1 MMKLKHKIL
10 LQFVFLIALVS
21 SAIIFTTAK
30 LSEEGKKD
38 VSDGVSS
45 KLIELQKVST
55 AGLKTA
61 KQIADKGVID
71 ASGLVAI
78 DQVTSIT
85 LTNQQEFYNT
95 VGQEIDHA
103 GDNISK
109 TLEQQDLAIEES
121 LDQLLAEATASVN
134 RIMQLDR
141 DSFSVISNAALG
153 NVSYLQS
160 AGIEGLNR
168 FKADQKKFG
177 SLLIGLSDENNF
189 AIDQLLVDILTKG
202 EQEGTGLFLL
212 SDDYI
217 SQFDRLK
224 SIITERQNTFIQE
237 VFRTVDQQKRILAE
251 EMRLAANNVKWAISS
266 EQKNSRK
273 IQAQEIENVIENL
286 IAAQTKIQTR
296 IDTSAK
302 AVQSTIDDLKINL
315 PIQLQQKGEKTNR
328 VINEQINETRKD
340 TAATQALVS
349 KRIEENTQK
358 ALGVFQSAID
368 ESQFVIEESLQSSQ
382 HKTAKLSFLIAVGC
396 VVLGVILSFI
406 MIKSLTR
413 PISLVLSFADKLSN
427 GNLSERLPEGPDE
440 MGEMSKALNRMAD
453 ELVKLQEATI
463 NSFNQTLD
471 QVIDCV
477 FMFDPDSLHFI
488 YANQGALDHLGY
500 DREELYDMTPLD
512 IKPEITEESFRQ
524 KISVLKNNQK
534 ESISFITIHRNKAG
548 NDIPVEI
555 LLKYAV
561 PPGNDPRFVSIV
573 RDISERI
580 RERDEKEQIQ
590 EELLQIH
597 KLESVGQLAAGLAHE
612 INTPTQF
619 IGTNIEFLSDAFTD
633 TAQFVVGLQTASL
646 DWPEETR
653 KQMTAALEELDWEYL
668 NTEIPAA
675 LEQSRDG
682 IDRVSS
688 LLAAMKRFSHPG
700 STEMSNADLHGIID
714 TALTVSRNEWKYV
727 AEVITEYGADVPQIP
742 LLVDQM
748 SQVILN
754 MVVNASQSIQEKREK
769 SGNQEMGQITI
780 STRLVDKEVELI
792 FQDNGLGI
800 PAAVINKVFD
810 PFFTTKGVGKG
821 TGQGLAICHDVI
833 TKKHHGTLKV
843 SSEQGIGATFTIRL
857 PREKNGGHV
866 SCETEQN

>member
-1 MMKLKHKIL
+1 MKLKHKIL

-61 KQIADKGVID
+61 KQIADKGVRD

-85 LTNQQEFYNT
+85 LINQQEFYNT
-95 VGQEIDHA
+95 VKQEIDHA
-103 GDNISK
+103 SDNISK
-109 TLEQQDLAIEES
+109 TLEQQNLAIDES
-121 LDQLLAEATASVN
+121 LNQLLTEATDSVN
-134 RIMQLDR
+134 RIMQRDR
-141 DSFSVISNAALG
+141 DSFSVISNAAIG

-160 AGIEGLNR
+160 ANTEGLNR
-168 FKADQKKFG
+168 FKTDQEKFD
-177 SLLIGLSDENNF
+177 SQLRKLSDENNF
-189 AIDQLLVDILTKG
+189 SIDQLLVNILTEG
-202 EQEGTGLFLL
+202 EQEETSLFLL
-212 SDDYI
+212 SDNSI
-217 SQFDRLK
+217 SQFDYLK
-224 SIITERQNTFIQE
+224 SIITERQNAIIHE
-237 VFRTVDQQKRILAE
+237 VFQTVNQQKRILAE

-266 EQKNSRK
+266 EQENSRN
-273 IQAQEIENVIENL
+273 IQAQQIETIIENL
-286 IAAQTKIQTR
+286 ITAQTKIQTR
-296 IDTSAK
+296 IDTAAK
-302 AVQSTIDDLKINL
+302 VVQSTIDDLKINL
-315 PIQLQQKGEKTNR
+315 PIQLQQKGENTNR
-328 VINEQINETRKD
+328 IINEQINETRKD
-340 TAATQALVS
+340 TAATQALVG

-368 ESQFVIEESLQSSQ
+368 ESRFVIEESLQSSQ
-382 HKTAKLSFLIAVGC
+382 HKTAKLSFLIALGC
-396 VVLGVILSFI
+396 AVLGVVFSFI

-413 PISLVLSFADKLSN
+413 PIFRVLSFADKLSN
-427 GNLSERLPEGPDE
+427 GDLSERLPEGPDE

-477 FMFDPDSLHFI
+477 FMFDPKSLRFI
-488 YANQGALDHLGY
+488 YVNQGALDHLGY
-500 DREELYDMTPLD
+500 NREEFLTMTPLD
-512 IKPEITEESFRQ
+512 IKPEFTEESFRQ
-524 KISVLKNNQK
+524 KIASLKNNNK
-534 ESISFITIHRNKAG
+534 ESISFTTLHRNKDG
-548 NDIPVEI
+548 IDIPVEI
-555 LLKYAV
+555 LMKYAI

-580 RERDEKEQIQ
+580 RERDEKELIQ
-590 EELLQIH
+590 AELLQKH

-612 INTPTQF
+612 INTPAQF
-619 IGTNIEFLSDAFTD
+619 IGTNIEFLFDAFTD
-633 TAQFVVGLQTASL
+633 TAKFVTGLQTVSL
-646 DWPEETR
+646 GWPEEVR
-653 KQMTAALEELDWEYL
+653 KQMSAALEELDWDYL
-668 NTEIPAA
+668 NTEIPNAIV
-675 LEQSRDG
+675 QSRDG
-682 IDRVSS
+682 IDRIST

-700 STEMSNADLHGIID
+700 SIKMSNANLHEIID

-727 AEVITEYGADVPQIP
+727 TKVVTEYDPDMPPIP

-769 SGNQEMGQITI
+769 SGNQEMGQIII
-780 STRLVDKEVELI
+780 STRLTDKAVELI

-810 PFFTTKGVGKG
+810 PFFTTKEVGKG

-843 SSEQGIGATFTIRL
+843 SSEPGVGATFTIRL
-857 PREKNGGHV
+857 PREKMTDKLPVNP
-866 SCETEQN
+866 SKAD